1 MFHVHVHTETFTCR
15 CAPLSFFHI
24 AQLRT
29 HKIRKEKREKKKMKW
44 NESQCSLTWIIIKTI
59 HTKCVLYIGE
69 RPDTTH
75 THTQHRSK
83 STERSKTSARR
94 FELKFV
100 ADRIFMEIRQLCE
113 EMYRANGNSSDV
125 YNSDDDDDD
134 AASSSVQI
142 FFKLYSEA
150 LLLSSSFHRS
160 LSLSLHFSHRSGCS
174 LPNKF

>member
-1 MFHVHVHTETFTCR
+1 MFTRKNSRVAVHR
-15 CAPLSFFHI
+15 CHFSTSHNYALI
-24 AQLRT
+24 
-29 HKIRKEKREKKKMKW
+29 KYEKKREREKMK
-44 NESQCSLTWIIIKTI
+44 ESQCSLTWIIIKTI
-59 HTKCVLYIGE
+59 HTKCILCIGE

-75 THTQHRSK
+75 THSQHRSK

-100 ADRIFMEIRQLCE
+100 ADRIFMEIWQLCK

-125 YNSDDDDDD
+125 YNNDD
-134 AASSSVQI
+134 ASSCVQI

-150 LLLSSSFHRS
+150 PLLLSSSFH
-160 LSLSLHFSHRSGCS
+160 LALSLHFSHRSGCS